1 MKTLL
6 IGALARSLGVSASA
20 LRYYEKVGLIPPPVR
35 ISGRRAYASRMRGRI
50 RIILL
55 GRAAGFSIAETRAF
69 LSGYPAEVAPSK
81 RWQALA
87 RKKISEID
95 IQMRQ
100 LRQMKAILKANFR
113 CDCPSL
119 DDCERLMAAPG
130 FAHTWS
136 QFRAA
141 E

>member
-6 IGALARSLGVSASA
+6 IGALARSVGVSASA

-35 ISGRRAYASRMRGRI
+35 ISGRRAYPSRIRGRI

-69 LSGYPAEVAPSK
+69 LSGYAADVPPSK

-87 RKKISEID
+87 RRKVSEID
-95 IQMRQ
+95 TQMRQ
-100 LRQMKAILKANFR
+100 LRRMKAILKANFR

-119 DDCERLMAAPG
+119 DDCEKLMSAPG
-130 FAHTWS
+130 FAETWS
-136 QFRAA
+136 QARN
-141 E
+141 